1 MTSSKQGVHSILSIE
16 RCPISA
22 NTLLESYST
31 NGAYTDCYVARIPIR
46 VSFPEF
52 IFAFYTTPL
61 FKLERFILRWLVS
74 KPSSD
79 PQVKSLAEGH
89 MNRFA
94 AWRVENR
101 SANELLLCDDS
112 GRTRSWLM
120 TIPDGTPGIPQ
131 TRLLFG
137 SAVIPTQNA
146 KTGAMSLGWV
156 FQALIGFHRI
166 YSILLLYSA
175 KLRITHQQ

>member
-1 MTSSKQGVHSILSIE
+1 MVSIE
-16 RCPISA
+16 KCPVPV
-22 NTLLESYST
+22 NTLLQNYST
-31 NGAYTDCYVARIPIR
+31 SGAYADCYFARIPGR
-46 VSFPEF
+46 VSLPEF

-61 FKLERFILRWLVS
+61 FKLERLILRWMVA
-74 KPSSD
+74 KPSTD
-79 PQVKSLAEGH
+79 TQAKALADGH
-89 MNRFA
+89 MNSFA

-120 TIPDGTPGIPQ
+120 TVPDGTLGIPQ

-137 SAVIPTQNA
+137 SAVVPTQNA

-156 FQALIGFHRI
+156 FQALLGFHRI
-166 YSILLLYSA
+166 YSILLLHSA
-175 KLRITHQQ
+175 ILRINRQQ

>member
-1 MTSSKQGVHSILSIE
+1 MLSIE
-16 RCPISA
+16 KCPIPA
-22 NTLLESYST
+22 NTLLENYSM
-31 NGAYTDCYVARIPIR
+31 NGAYADCYFVRIPGH

-61 FKLERFILRWLVS
+61 FKLERLILRWLVS
-74 KPSSD
+74 KPSTD
-79 PQVKSLAEGH
+79 MQAKALADGQ
-89 MNRFA
+89 MNSFA

-101 SANELLLCDDS
+101 SANELLMCDYR

-120 TIPDGTPGIPQ
+120 RVPDGTLGIPQ

-137 SAVIPTQNA
+137 SAVVPTQNP

-156 FQALIGFHRI
+156 FQALLGFHRI
-166 YSILLLYSA
+166 YSILLLHSA
-175 KLRITHQQ
+175 ILRINRQQ